1 MPAPIGWH
9 RRGQRAMGAL
19 LPGVHGVRGGLSGAG
34 TGSVSHCSTPNAW
47 SPCVL
52 SEIGLMFEGWR
63 TSWVPGRILG
73 YGQPCSWDISWGQSI
88 RWGSVC
94 GSVHVCVCMRLTC
107 ACARWKAIMNSE
119 PAWSE
124 PLKPDPEARSHP
136 RGVAGPPVASEVAV
150 LKRAPGLES
159 YIWL

>member
-1 MPAPIGWH
+1 MPAPIVWH

-19 LPGVHGVRGGLSGAG
+19 LPGVHGAGGGLSGAG
-34 TGSVSHCSTPNAW
+34 TGFVSHCSTPNSW

-52 SEIGLMFEGWR
+52 SEICLTFEGWR
-63 TSWVPGRILG
+63 TPWVPGRILG
-73 YGQPCSWDISWGQSI
+73 CGLSRSWDISWGQNI

-94 GSVHVCVCMRLTC
+94 GSVHVCLLWLTC
-107 ACARWKAIMNSE
+107 ACARGKAIRNSE
-119 PAWSE
+119 PAWSA

-136 RGVAGPPVASEVAV
+136 RGVAGPPAASEVAV
-150 LKRAPGLES
+150 LRRAPGLES